1 MPTLIWS
8 LVWQWPQEA
17 EGWVKVCQEAET
29 CKCRECRWAWL
40 GLGLTG
46 GGQEPWPSPGGNN
59 VHQGVRPG
67 GLRRVWHLQG
77 LSSSQAC
84 WKALG
89 TDLGQNRSGLKG

>member
-1 MPTLIWS
+1 MGKS
-8 LVWQWPQEA
+8 LPRGGDLQVQRMQVGVVGSWPD
-17 EGWVKVCQEAET
+17 
-29 CKCRECRWAWL
+29 RWWAGAVAKSRWKH
-40 GLGLTG
+40 
-46 GGQEPWPSPGGNN
+46 